1 MTEAKR
7 TADNGFQHS
16 VNKNLSRKND
26 FSENPNS
33 PIKTIEISSSYSL
46 ENTAN
51 LNRKIEFITQ
61 YLKHMEVKIKT

>member
-7 TADNGFQHS
+7 TADNGFQHHA
-16 VNKNLSRKND
+16 NKNWSSKND
-26 FSENPNS
+26 FSDNPNN
-33 PIKTIEISSSYSL
+33 PIATTGISSSYSL